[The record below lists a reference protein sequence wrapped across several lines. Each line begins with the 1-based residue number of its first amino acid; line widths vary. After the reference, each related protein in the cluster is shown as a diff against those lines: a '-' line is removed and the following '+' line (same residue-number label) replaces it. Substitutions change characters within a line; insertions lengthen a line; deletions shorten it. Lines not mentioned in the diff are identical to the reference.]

1 MTRAII
7 NFDQAQIL
15 RFLETTVDA
24 TNEWIRTQT
33 QIMPSAYHRNV
44 TDLRERELINS
55 HRPMSNKVPMRHK
68 ITDAGR
74 LALDDYIAHN
84 GTQSAKSKVAPA
96 KVDKLSG
103 TYYTPTNVYYRNNG
117 HTHLPS
123 RGIGA

>member
-1 MTRAII
+1 MRVII

-15 RFLETTVDA
+15 RFLGTTVDA

-84 GTQSAKSKVAPA
+84 GTQSASAIVKPA
-96 KVDKLSG
+96 KVDKFAG
-103 TYYTPTNVYYRNNG
+103 TYTTPKGTYYRNNG
-117 HTHLPS
+117 RDLL
-123 RGIGA
+123 RWIGA